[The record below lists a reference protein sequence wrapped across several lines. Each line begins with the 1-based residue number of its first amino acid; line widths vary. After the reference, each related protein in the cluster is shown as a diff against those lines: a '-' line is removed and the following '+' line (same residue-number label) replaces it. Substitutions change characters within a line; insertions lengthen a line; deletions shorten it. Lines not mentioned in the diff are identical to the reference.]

1 MCDADGN
8 FYLSREGQEF
18 SFCSDGYTGSNRNLS
33 MNIRVLF
40 LSVYR
45 HTIKC
50 HRESYTQKCSNRCSN
65 YPVTSD
71 KERNCNFARIGI
83 RIKIEI

>member
-1 MCDADGN
+1 MRTKISTPLERDRN
-8 FYLSREGQEF
+8 FYFAGMGIQVKIEIE
-18 SFCSDGYTGSNRNLS
+18 

-45 HTIKC
+45 PTIKC